1 MATEYLGDT
10 LDIHTGGEDNI
21 FPHHEAEIAQSECFS
36 GKKFVNFWVHTR
48 HLLVEGEKMSKS
60 KGNFYTPQDIRKKG
74 FDPMHLRLLYLS
86 SHYRKNLDFSWKA
99 MEQARANFE
108 RIKDFFQKVRGM
120 LSDKSPTLVKKNFC
134 EKHISMFENA
144 MDDDLNT
151 PLALSALYDMIT
163 HVNKKISSG
172 EVNAEKTA
180 KILTTFEKMN
190 KVFGLKFQKKET
202 KIPENIKELADE
214 RLEAR
219 KNKDFQKA
227 DELRKEIEKLGY
239 IIEDLG
245 NNYKIKKS

>member
-1 MATEYLGDT
+1 
-10 LDIHTGGEDNI
+10 
-21 FPHHEAEIAQSECFS
+21 
-36 GKKFVNFWVHTR
+36 
-48 HLLVEGEKMSKS
+48 
-60 KGNFYTPQDIRKKG
+60 
-74 FDPMHLRLLYLS
+74 
-86 SHYRKNLDFSWKA
+86 
-99 MEQARANFE
+99 
-108 RIKDFFQKVRGM
+108 
-120 LSDKSPTLVKKNFC
+120 
-134 EKHISMFENA
+134 
-144 MDDDLNT
+144 
-151 PLALSALYDMIT
+151 MIT

>member
-1 MATEYLGDT
+1 
-10 LDIHTGGEDNI
+10 
-21 FPHHEAEIAQSECFS
+21 
-36 GKKFVNFWVHTR
+36 
-48 HLLVEGEKMSKS
+48 
-60 KGNFYTPQDIRKKG
+60 
-74 FDPMHLRLLYLS
+74 
-86 SHYRKNLDFSWKA
+86 
-99 MEQARANFE
+99 
-108 RIKDFFQKVRGM
+108 
-120 LSDKSPTLVKKNFC
+120 
-134 EKHISMFENA
+134 

-151 PLALSALYDMIT
+151 PLALSALYDMFT